1 MDQKIDELRSYI
13 EEQFC
18 SLDKKLEELCGNL
31 FQKFP
36 KQIELQFTNE
46 LKKQSKRIEQ
56 LESDKIILQHQIFE
70 IKKQNLQN
78 QQEIE
83 VLELYGGRLCVSFE
97 GILTEK
103 NKTSDKVSE
112 KIMGICRDS
121 GAEIPDTVIDGAHRI
136 GVPYVDKTSKKSCK
150 SSLFAFLLFAIEEQS
165 IEPKRT

>member
-1 MDQKIDELRSYI
+1 MKTRHVTNMDQKIDELKSYI

-18 SLDKKLEELCGNL
+18 SRDKKLEELCGNL
-31 FQKFP
+31 FEKFR
-36 KQIELQFTNE
+36 KQIELKFTNE
-46 LKKQSKRIEQ
+46 LEKQSKRIKE
-56 LESDKIILQHQIFE
+56 LESDEILLQHQILE

-83 VLELYGGRLCVSFE
+83 VLELYGRRLCVNFE

-103 NKTSDKVSE
+103 NETSDKVSE

-150 SSLFAFLLFAIEEQS
+150 SSLFAFLLFAIEE
-165 IEPKRT
+165 